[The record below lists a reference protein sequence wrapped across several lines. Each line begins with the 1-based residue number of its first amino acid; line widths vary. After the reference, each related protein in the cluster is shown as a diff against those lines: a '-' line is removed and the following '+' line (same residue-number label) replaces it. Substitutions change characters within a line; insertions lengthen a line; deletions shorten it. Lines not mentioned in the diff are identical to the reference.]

1 MLGALCALSVL
12 TVACGGSVAGGSG
25 SGGGPGGSDL
35 TLSQVFQ
42 DLAPAVCQKLSQCNP
57 DASASAF
64 PGGEGGCETFFEG
77 QDPNPTAVVFC
88 TQDQATQ
95 CGQDIENAP
104 CEQVFPPGG
113 GTPTLPASCNG
124 C

>member
-1 MLGALCALSVL
+1 MLAALVVLSVAA
-12 TVACGGSVAGGSG
+12 VACGGNVAGGG
-25 SGGGPGGSDL
+25 SGGGGPSGSDL

-42 DLAPAVCQKLSQCNP
+42 DLAPAVCQKLSQCNS
-57 DASASAF
+57 AGFASAF
-64 PGGEGGCETFFEG
+64 AGESGCESYFES

-95 CGQDIENAP
+95 CGQDIEGAP
-104 CEQVFPPGG
+104 CDQVFPPGG
-113 GTPTLPASCNG
+113 GKPTLPASCNG